1 MCIGDLRLT
10 VWKHTLPYILDVV
23 FSPQEDKY
31 VATARVC
38 FETPVEEFTW
48 GTFVDRRGIA
58 DRLCTKTGSRP
69 ATAGGSDGTPGGVPA
84 TTGRRPGSTG
94 DFPRPTGNRPDTKGG
109 LPSTAG
115 DRPLRSD
122 NRPSPTGDFLR
133 PTGNRPDT
141 KGGLPSTKGNRPGWK
156 GHRPGTTGKCP
167 TVRRDRPC
175 VCANQSTIG
184 RRCSL
189 RTAGRP
195 ACYVI
200 HRTRFL
206 LPRQETRLQC
216 LLR

>member
-109 LPSTAG
+109 LPST
-115 DRPLRSD
+115 
-122 NRPSPTGDFLR
+122 
-133 PTGNRPDT
+133 
-141 KGGLPSTKGNRPGWK
+141 KGNRPGWK